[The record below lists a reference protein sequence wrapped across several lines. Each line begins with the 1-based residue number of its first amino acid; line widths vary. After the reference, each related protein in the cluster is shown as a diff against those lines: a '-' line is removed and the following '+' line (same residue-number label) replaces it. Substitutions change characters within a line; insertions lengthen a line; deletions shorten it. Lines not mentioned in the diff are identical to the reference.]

1 MNNNNLRI
9 GIIGTG
15 AIGGFYGAMLAKGGN
30 DVHFLLRSEYDAVVA
45 NGITVNSLVNEQ
57 LHLQPVQAYQNAAD
71 MPPCDWILVGAK
83 ATSDDLGELI
93 AQAAKP
99 DAKVVLLQN
108 GLNNE
113 DKLRPFL
120 PDSVHLIGGLCYVC
134 LFREGPGL
142 IKHQFNGMVDL
153 GYHSGPA
160 QSDADAQKAL
170 LEEGAALFKSGNI
183 PTRILPGVDA
193 ARWQKLVW
201 NAPFNGTSVVLNAGT
216 KALLASEASR
226 KLIGDMMEEV
236 VSAAKACA
244 VEMPDGLGQK
254 LLAGTAMMP
263 DYHPSMYHDW
273 LHKRPMELDSLY
285 GEMLR
290 QAAAA
295 GCSMPKTEALLD
307 QLTFIQNGYL
317 NADQA

>member
-1 MNNNNLRI
+1 MDNKNPRI

-30 DVHFLLRSEYDAVVA
+30 DVHFLLRSEYDAVVEK
-45 NGITVNSLVNEQ
+45 GITVNSLVNET
-57 LHLQPVQAYQNAAD
+57 LHLHPVQAYKNAAD
-71 MPPCDWILVGAK
+71 MPACDWIFVGAK
-83 ATSDDLGELI
+83 ATSNDLGDLI

-113 DKLRPFL
+113 ETLRPYL
-120 PDSVHLIGGLCYVC
+120 PEGVHLIGGLCYVC

-142 IKHQFNGMVDL
+142 VKHQFNGMIDL

-160 QSDADAQKAL
+160 NTQQQQAL
-170 LEEGAALFKSGNI
+170 LEEGAALLKTGKI
-183 PTRILPGVDA
+183 PTRILPGVAD

-216 KALLASEASR
+216 KALLASDASR
-226 KLIGDMMEEV
+226 KLIGDMMDEV
-236 VSAAKACA
+236 VGAAKACG

-290 QAAAA
+290 QAKAA

-317 NADQA
+317 NADPA

>member
-1 MNNNNLRI
+1 MENNKPRI

-30 DVHFLLRSEYDAVVA
+30 DVHFLLRSEYDAVVE

-57 LHLQPVQAYQNAAD
+57 LHLHPVQAYKNAAD

-83 ATSDDLGELI
+83 ATSNDLGELI
-93 AQAAKP
+93 AKAAKP

-142 IKHQFNGMVDL
+142 IKHQFNGMIDL

-160 QSDADAQKAL
+160 AGDERQAL
-170 LEEGAALFKSGNI
+170 LEEGAELLKSGSI

-216 KALLASEASR
+216 KALLASDASR
-226 KLIGDMMEEV
+226 KVIGDMMEEV
-236 VSAAKACA
+236 ISAAKACG
-244 VEMPDGLGQK
+244 VEMPDGIGQK

-285 GEMLR
+285 GEMLS
-290 QAAAA
+290 QAKAA

-317 NADQA
+317 NADHAK

>member
-1 MNNNNLRI
+1 MDNKKPRI

-15 AIGGFYGAMLAKGGN
+15 AIGGFYGAMLAKAGH
-30 DVHFLLRSEYDAVVA
+30 DVHFLLRSEYDAVVEK
-45 NGITVNSLVNEQ
+45 GITVNSLVNEP
-57 LHLQPVQAYQNAAD
+57 LHLHPVQAYKNAAD
-71 MPPCDWILVGAK
+71 MPACDWILVGAK
-83 ATSDDLGELI
+83 ATSDDLGDLI
-93 AQAAKP
+93 AKAGKA
-99 DAKVVLLQN
+99 DAKVMLLQN

-120 PDSVHLIGGLCYVC
+120 PDSMHLIGGLCYVC

-142 IKHQFNGMVDL
+142 IKHQFNGMIDL

-160 QSDADAQKAL
+160 ANDAKAL
-170 LEEGAALFKSGNI
+170 LEEGAALLKSGGI

-216 KALLASEASR
+216 TQILGNEASR

-236 VSAAKACA
+236 VAAAKACG
-244 VEMPDGLGQK
+244 VDMPDGIGQK
-254 LLAGTAMMP
+254 LLAGTAVMP

-285 GEMLR
+285 GEMLS
-290 QAAAA
+290 QAKRA

-307 QLTFIQNGYL
+307 MLTFIQNGYL
-317 NADQA
+317 NA